1 MKLVDNLILFLNLI
15 KIIFCSFCG
24 ETSIPFSLE
33 ILSDGHLIL
42 GCARPNCFGW
52 NSFGKPQKL
61 NDSNFYR
68 VNKQQP
74 DGFFRKSFTST
85 IPKPLNDFEA
95 SWYKPQIANC
105 QTGFGSSPCNKI
117 NNWVGGIGPY
127 SNLKNGN
134 NQRPLLLRCCHWEG
148 LVNSEDRGIANIN
161 PGNIIYGGE
170 VFFEDSS
177 NKRQY
182 AFDYVSDIRQNNR
195 GEEGEGSKYQ
205 VFIHRMP
212 CLPRPEKLSLSVD
225 LDVVN
230 QLIHKFELASYTS
243 TTINS
248 PLFIFTTTKNPP
260 LNKTKQFKK
269 QLKSNQNKYKHEGE
283 SHINI
288 ETFKLAAAPLLEQNP
303 LINEQINNKKNKKI
317 ILDNEVIEGPFMENE
332 IEERQENGEEVNK
345 KLNEKQLNSKSK
357 QIINQ
362 QQRKK
367 IICDRNMTRHSRYR
381 RQCAEIELSEDTPV
395 QIIED
400 EEQNYGG
407 GPNQEYYDPGGGGYN
422 NYYYYTKPASS
433 YFQCFSG
440 DTKIRLDN
448 GKLKRMDK
456 LSVGDWIYSTNRSR
470 IVLSKIERWIHRV
483 PEQLTNFIKIKLL
496 DGRILKI
503 TEKHF
508 IYVYKGGNCEYFK
521 NKIINIKKV
530 FDISSLLFA
539 KDVKI
544 GDCLFTE
551 IEGGNEQSLFIQPI
565 ISIKLI
571 KEKGIFAPLTTSG
584 DIFVE
589 GILAS
594 CFAVEQNSV
603 LQKSIFSNWP
613 LFTKFSFLLNS
624 LLNLF
629 NNYNNNLEMIEELP
643 KWVDF
648 IVIYLVPIVIPF
660 K

>member
-1 MKLVDNLILFLNLI
+1 MKIVNNLIFLLNSI

-33 ILSDGHLIL
+33 ILSNGHLIL

-68 VNKQQP
+68 VNKQP

-105 QTGFGSSPCNKI
+105 QTGFGSSPCNKL

-127 SNLKNGN
+127 SSSLKNGN
-134 NQRPLLLRCCHWEG
+134 QKPLLLRCCHWEG

-161 PGNIIYGGE
+161 RGNIIYGGE

-177 NKRQY
+177 NDNKRQY

-195 GEEGEGSKYQ
+195 GEEGEKGSTKYQ

-225 LDVVN
+225 LDVAN
-230 QLIHKFELASYTS
+230 QLIHKFELASSTTTT

-248 PLFIFTTTKNPP
+248 PLFIFTTTTNTSP

-288 ETFKLAAAPLLEQNP
+288 ETFKLSAAPLLEHNP

-332 IEERQENGEEVNK
+332 IEEREEENK
-345 KLNEKQLNSKSK
+345 KLNEKQNLLLNSKSK
-357 QIINQ
+357 QIIKQ

-456 LSVGDWIYSTNRSR
+456 LAVGDWIYSTNRSR

-483 PEQLTNFIKIKLL
+483 PEQLSNFVQIKLL

-508 IYVYKGGNCEYFK
+508 IYVYKGGNCENFK

-530 FDISSLLFA
+530 FDIYSILFA

-551 IEGGNEQSLFIQPI
+551 IEGGNEQSLLIQPI

-603 LQKSIFSNWP
+603 LQKSIFS
-613 LFTKFSFLLNS
+613 
-624 LLNLF
+624 
-629 NNYNNNLEMIEELP
+629 IEELP

-648 IVIYLVPIVIPF
+648 IVVYLLPIVIPF